1 MTRQNFKRFI
11 VSAALA
17 STLALSA
24 AHAYAQSTVYLPFV
38 TNPAIMSPA
47 PAMPASNGT
56 IPPASNTLT
65 NTGTLTTTYTLT
77 ATEHSNVSTTN
88 ALTTA
93 EIASALN
100 TLINV
105 AESGDALSDYMADFA
120 PNSSMRT
127 TLTAAAANIVAN
139 LETDSSPI
147 ALRVRPGLLGLDT
160 LTGPQVTQFEQAII
174 AASLGE
180 CNWDCVTDTDFPQT
194 VKNAAAITFAII
206 NERMTP
212 THEGQWGE

>member
-11 VSAALA
+11 ISAALA

-24 AHAYAQSTVYLPFV
+24 AHAYAQSTVYLPFI

-56 IPPASNTLT
+56 VPPT
-65 NTGTLTTTYTLT
+65 
-77 ATEHSNVSTTN
+77 TEHSNVSTTN

-100 TLINV
+100 ALLNV
-105 AESGDALSDYMADFA
+105 AESGDELSDYMADFA
-120 PNSSMRT
+120 PNSSMKQ
-127 TLTAAAANIVAN
+127 TLDEAAANIVAS

-147 ALRVRPGLLGLDT
+147 AIRVQIKGLNLAT
-160 LTGPQVTQFEQAII
+160 LTGTQVVQFEQAII

-180 CNWDCVTDTDFPQT
+180 CSWDCVTDTDFPQS

-206 NERMTP
+206 SERMTP
-212 THEGQWGE
+212 THPNQWGE